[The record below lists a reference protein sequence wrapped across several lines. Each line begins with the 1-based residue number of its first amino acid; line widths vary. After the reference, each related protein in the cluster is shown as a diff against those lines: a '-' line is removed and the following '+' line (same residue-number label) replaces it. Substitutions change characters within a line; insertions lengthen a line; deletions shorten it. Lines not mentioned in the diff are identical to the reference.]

1 MHSVGLEPTTSS
13 FTEHYKGRRCQLSYI
28 AHWFHVIGKI
38 GTKLQL
44 LIIGYCR
51 VPIWGA
57 PFTVDVSKPKSNRPN
72 TMNLVEKRA

>member
-1 MHSVGLEPTTSS
+1 M
-13 FTEHYKGRRCQLSYI
+13 SYI

-51 VPIWGA
+51 VPIWEA